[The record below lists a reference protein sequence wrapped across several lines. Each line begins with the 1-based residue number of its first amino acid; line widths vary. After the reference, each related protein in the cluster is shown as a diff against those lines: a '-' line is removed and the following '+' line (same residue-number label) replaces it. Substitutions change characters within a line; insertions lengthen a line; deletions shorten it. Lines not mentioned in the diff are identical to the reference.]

1 MEAFKERMIAEYVEL
16 DERTNKLDEFIL
28 KNPKFNEIPSEQKPL
43 MYGQMNAMDDYR
55 QNLRAK

>member
-28 KNPKFNEIPSEQKPL
+28 EKS
-43 MYGQMNAMDDYR
+43 
-55 QNLRAK
+55 